1 MDSEGPFKINYA
13 VVEDNQ
19 SFRETLVNLLQSR
32 EDTST
37 VAEYS
42 SSEEFLHS
50 GTLTSIDFLIVDYR
64 LDKMDGIA
72 LLGQIEVQDRK
83 IPKMI
88 LTGYDAEDKIFEAL
102 KYGAAGYVFKEEL
115 FSLNSILDI
124 LLTGGAYISPR
135 IALRVANYFRD
146 QGKAVHS
153 SAALTSREEY
163 IIQELSNGYS
173 LKEISEILSI
183 SLFTVRTH
191 IRNIYKKLE
200 VSNQIQLLKKVKNN
214 QI

>member
-32 EDTST
+32 EDTAT
-37 VAEYS
+37 VTEYS

-50 GTLTSIDFLIVDYR
+50 RTLTSIDFLIVDYR

-146 QGKAVHS
+146 LGKAVHS

>member
-146 QGKAVHS
+146 LGKAVHS